1 MTVRTLS
8 RRIREQEIQRQIRY
22 NRVRKAVYGRTPEL
36 LPDYCRMLFGSTIGL
51 AIGAWLLQRFAH
63 LDPRYVLPS
72 IGFVYSAQAASYKL
86 KLARGPDFKVPN
98 CGCAGGANDRTEA
111 VLLSRH
117 STILGIPNVAVG
129 IALYAAVVVLVHQHH
144 VRYAATLA
152 IVGLLGSAY
161 PGYVMIVKIGGL
173 CSTCVNIAA
182 VNVLL
187 VVHLVR

>member
-111 VLLSRH
+111 VLL
-117 STILGIPNVAVG
+117 
-129 IALYAAVVVLVHQHH
+129 
-144 VRYAATLA
+144 
-152 IVGLLGSAY
+152 GSAY